1 MKQSPKLK
9 LIQEN
14 MMPGSLSAHGFI
26 GEDSRNLT
34 DILRADAKSLK
45 QTGIT
50 QEALADKMQELTDFG
65 MRGLG
70 RPTLMDSC
78 FEIEVEDYMGKL
90 PCPFRDNAKV
100 NKRQTRVRRL
110 DTGVI
115 MRWTDLNI
123 HMIKEHG
130 FFEGHGSYYRLE
142 PNELVRFLGM
152 I

>member
-1 MKQSPKLK
+1 MKQSPELK
-9 LIQEN
+9 LIQAN
-14 MMPGSLSAHGFI
+14 MIPGSLSAHGFI
-26 GEDSRNLT
+26 GDDSRNLT
-34 DILRADAKSLK
+34 DILRADAKDLQ

-50 QEALADKMQELTDFG
+50 QEALANRMQELTDFG

-70 RPTLMDSC
+70 RPMSMDGC

-100 NKRQTRVRRL
+100 DKRQTRVRRL
-110 DTGVI
+110 STGVI

-123 HMIKEHG
+123 HMIREHG
-130 FFEGHGSYYRLE
+130 FFEGHGSHYRLD
-142 PNELVRFLGM
+142 PDELVRFLGM

>member
-1 MKQSPKLK
+1 MKQSPKLM
-9 LIQEN
+9 LIQAN
-14 MMPGSLSAHGFI
+14 MLPGSLSAHGFI
-26 GEDSRNLT
+26 GDDSRTLT

-45 QTGIT
+45 LTGIT

-70 RPTLMDSC
+70 RPMPMDGF
-78 FEIEVEDYMGKL
+78 FEIEVEEYMGKL
-90 PCPFRDNAKV
+90 PCPFKDNAKV

-110 DTGVI
+110 DTGVV

-123 HMIKEHG
+123 HMIREHG
-130 FFEGHGSYYRLE
+130 FFEGQGSHYHLD
-142 PNELVRFLGM
+142 PVELVRFLGM

>member
-1 MKQSPKLK
+1 MKQSPELM
-9 LIQEN
+9 LIQAN

-70 RPTLMDSC
+70 RPMPMDSC

-90 PCPFRDNAKV
+90 PCPFMDNAKV
-100 NKRQTRVRRL
+100 NKRQTRVRRC

-123 HMIKEHG
+123 HMIREHG
-130 FFEGHGSYYRLE
+130 FFEGHGSNYRLD
-142 PNELVRFLGM
+142 PDKLVRFLGM
-152 I
+152 L

>member
-1 MKQSPKLK
+1 MKQSPELM
-9 LIQEN
+9 LIQAN
-14 MMPGSLSAHGFI
+14 LMPGSLSAHGFI

-50 QEALADKMQELTDFG
+50 QQALADKMQELTDFG

-70 RPTLMDSC
+70 QPMPMDSC
-78 FEIEVEDYMGKL
+78 FEIVVEDYMGKL
-90 PCPFRDNAKV
+90 PCPFRDNTKV
-100 NKRQTRVRRL
+100 NIRQTRVRRL

-115 MRWTDLNI
+115 MCWTDLNI
-123 HMIKEHG
+123 HMIREHG
-130 FFEGHGSYYRLE
+130 FFEGHGSKYRLD
-142 PNELVRFLGM
+142 PDELVRFLGM